1 MRHLP
6 PTHDK
11 GEFVISVVGGRKRSL
26 ELTALMR
33 KASLVDLTL
42 TYGLSQIQPK
52 LLLICGCQ
60 TQAAEQ
66 VQE

>member
-1 MRHLP
+1 MRQIP
-6 PTHDK
+6 PTPDK
-11 GEFVISVVGGRKRSL
+11 GDFVISVIGGGKRSL
-26 ELTALMR
+26 ETAVPIR
-33 KASLVDLTL
+33 KASQIYLTL
-42 TYGLSQIQPK
+42 MSGLSQIQPK